1 MDMIKNIIYIGNDL
15 NDLECMKYV
24 GFPITVSDAIESV
37 KSNSKI
43 ILVNKGGKGAIR
55 EMAEIILKNTS
66 V

>member
-1 MDMIKNIIYIGNDL
+1 
-15 NDLECMKYV
+15 MKYV

-55 EMAEIILKNTS
+55 EMAEIILKKYLSMNS
-66 V
+66 EIPSSNCRNRL